1 MTYQTMPPLS
11 FDEFSAL
18 KEDIK
23 ARGVQVPIEYD
34 EDGNV
39 LDGHHRIRAVEELKA
54 EGVPV
59 PSPPRIIRPG
69 LSEPEK
75 RAHARALNLARRHLD
90 QAQKRAA
97 IAAQIKDTP
106 ERSDRQIAAGLGVS
120 HPTVA
125 VARKE
130 LEDAGEL
137 ERFTSCLGAD
147 GKTRPRA
154 KPKHKPVHLST
165 EAVEKAEALSEKQR
179 EAILSGKTSAAR
191 AKKQADAEQKE
202 IALQQAQKEISES
215 RIQSLD
221 AVCDIRVCSCRELFQ
236 SGIKPDAVITDPPY
250 PHEFLACFSELAES
264 CKLASVPLIAVMS
277 GQSYLPEVMQRM
289 CEHLEY
295 RWTIAYLTPG
305 GQAAQQW
312 PRKVNAFWKPIL
324 LFGNA
329 SDWIGD
335 VAKSDVNDND
345 KRHHNWGQSESG
357 MADLIGRLTKP
368 GQIVCDPFLGGGTTA
383 VVSLALGRRFI
394 GCDIDPQCVENT
406 RKRLS

>member
-39 LDGHHRIRAVEELKA
+39 LDGHHRLKAVEELKA

-59 PSPPRIIRPG
+59 RSPPRIIRPG

-75 RAHARALNLARRHLD
+75 RAHARALNMARRHLD

-120 HPTVA
+120 HHTVA
-125 VARKE
+125 AQRE
-130 LEDAGEL
+130 DLESIGQIAQCS
-137 ERFTSCLGAD
+137 RQTSD
-147 GKTRPRA
+147 GRTYPAERA
-154 KPKHKPVHLST
+154 KPKPVHLST
-165 EAVEKAEALSEKQR
+165 EAVEKAEALPEKQR
-179 EAILSGKTSAAR
+179 KLILSGKTAAAR

-202 IALQQAQKEISES
+202 IELQQALKEIS
-215 RIQSLD
+215 IQSLD

-277 GQSYLPEVMQRM
+277 GQSYLPEVMQRL

-357 MADLIGRLTKP
+357 MEDLIGRLTKP